1 MFSPLYMFLLKVLD
15 DYGKQVILPLKKK
28 IRDKKKE
35 LAPNYAAYY
44 PFGVDVYLSPQKLN
58 HISRYVQLPDVQ
70 ISSKL
75 PPLLVVNVQVSYPN
89 FRLLRCSLLVRFY
102 RYIPLISGTPSIAHF

>member
-1 MFSPLYMFLLKVLD
+1 MFLLKVLD